1 MHGIVEERSSSKPG
15 AEVLLRC
22 SAFQAETCAT
32 TPKTKV
38 TQNMIS
44 RDYTKE
50 VGIPSQKKNL
60 PRPVA
65 YAVLAVVAV
74 GISFGVAGVVEKARA
89 HEAAEKA
96 AATPASTAVVP
107 GIPAAESAAAK

>member
-1 MHGIVEERSSSKPG
+1 
-15 AEVLLRC
+15 
-22 SAFQAETCAT
+22 
-32 TPKTKV
+32 
-38 TQNMIS
+38 MIS

-50 VGIPSQKKNL
+50 VGVQSHKKNM
-60 PRPVA
+60 PRPLA

-74 GISFGVAGVVEKARA
+74 GVSFGVAGVVEKSRA
-89 HEAAEKA
+89 HAAAEKA